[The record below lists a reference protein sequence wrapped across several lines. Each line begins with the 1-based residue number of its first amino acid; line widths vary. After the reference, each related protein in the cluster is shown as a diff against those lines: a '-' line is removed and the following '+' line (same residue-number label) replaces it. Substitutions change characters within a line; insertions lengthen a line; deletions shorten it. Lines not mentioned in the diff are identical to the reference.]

1 MDPATAQALIGA
13 GAQGGN
19 MISSMLTNRWN
30 RQFAEKMYAKQRAD
44 ALADRDWQAA
54 YQDPSAQM
62 ARYKAAGLNPNLI
75 YGQQQSAPTIRSVQA
90 PNFQAQA
97 PQIDAGLLQYTL
109 GASQRIRG
117 QEAQIDN
124 TLAQRALIEA
134 QTLKTLKEGNIKGV
148 QYDLAM
154 DNYDATVSLTKAR
167 SQAAEMGLNQI
178 GLEALYTQLKI
189 DALAQNID
197 ITAEQRAAKLDS
209 LLASNENT
217 RALTS
222 IALSKEDRA
231 KMESSVNIA
240 RTMSEI
246 AMNKVKA
253 LQIQVQT
260 ENDVVKRSLLN
271 EQISQLKLV
280 QEKTAGEIGQ
290 QTLTQLLTKAN
301 IDWQTMK
308 NDWYVQELM
317 WKYGLSTIALG
328 AKFAPKTETRNLT
341 VNRNETVNQNI
352 NKNENLN
359 QNLNKKVRIIK

>member
-13 GAQGGN
+13 SAQGGN
-19 MISSMLTNRWN
+19 IAGQLLTNRWN
-30 RQFAEKMYAKQRAD
+30 RKFAEKMYERQRAD

-75 YGQQQSAPTIRSVQA
+75 YGQQQNAPTIRSTQA
-90 PNFQAQA
+90 PSFQAQA
-97 PQIDAGLLQYTL
+97 PQIDL
-109 GASQRIRG
+109 GALQTTMGQFQRIRG

-124 TLAQRALIEA
+124 TLSQKALIEA
-134 QTLKTLKEGNIKGV
+134 QTLKTLKEAGIKGV
-148 QYDLAM
+148 QYDLAI
-154 DNYDATVSLTKAR
+154 DNYDATVSLAKAR
-167 SQAAEMGLNQI
+167 AQAAEMGLSQI
-178 GLEALYTQLKI
+178 GLDALYTQLKI

-197 ITAEQRAAKLDS
+197 ITAEQRAAKLDA

-231 KMESSVNIA
+231 KMESSANIA

-290 QTLTQLLTKAN
+290 QTLQQLLTKAN

-328 AKFAPKTETRNLT
+328 AKFAPKTETKNVT
-341 VNRNETVNQNI
+341 VNRNETLNQNVNQNV

-359 QNLNKKVRIIK
+359 RKVRVIK